1 MQLFQELDQDHL
13 KQKEDLSQE
22 LLEVKV
28 SLQQR
33 LLVIW
38 KLIWNEEELRNA
50 NLVEITSFFVQFD
63 YHMIS
68 SVLNELDT

>member
-28 SLQQR
+28 SLQWE
-33 LLVIW
+33 LLV
-38 KLIWNEEELRNA
+38 
-50 NLVEITSFFVQFD
+50 T
-63 YHMIS
+63 
-68 SVLNELDT
+68 